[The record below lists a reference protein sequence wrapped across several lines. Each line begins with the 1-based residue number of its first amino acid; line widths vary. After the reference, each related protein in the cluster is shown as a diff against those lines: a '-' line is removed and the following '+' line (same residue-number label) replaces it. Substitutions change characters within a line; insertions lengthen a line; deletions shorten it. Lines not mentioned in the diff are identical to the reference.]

1 MLIMGVLILDFMSV
15 FFFVSL
21 YGFMT
26 KFSKRFFMFAQCGK
40 FSAQIWVVYFAKAYQ
55 FVQKTDYKLMDKV
68 AVVGYWLVAG
78 TVGWVS
84 LCYLLNNRF
93 NLICR
98 RGRGEHKFIGPFGHG
113 RIENVDVLHNAR
125 LEISTFWYLYRKMG
139 GSMFFIIHLSLCTHY
154 NYKFCNEFLLAMNK
168 SPMFPRNV
176 NGFDSK
182 QMPIYEMSSAI
193 AAVFGAMTAG
203 LRKIKF
209 THN

>member
-1 MLIMGVLILDFMSV
+1 MGVLVLDFMSV

-26 KFSKRFFMFAQCGK
+26 RFSKRFIMFAQCGMNG
-40 FSAQIWVVYFAKAYQ
+40 AHLWVGILAKSYQ
-55 FVQKTDYKLMDKV
+55 FVEKTNYRLMEKV

-113 RIENVDVLHNAR
+113 RIENVDVVHNAR
-125 LEISTFWYLYRKMG
+125 LQTSTFWYLYRKMG
-139 GSMFFIIHLSLCTHY
+139 GSMFFICHLSLCTHY

-168 SPMFPRNV
+168 SPMFPRNEK
-176 NGFDSK
+176 GFDSK
-182 QMPIYEMSSAI
+182 QVPIYEMSSAF
-193 AAVFGAMTAG
+193 AAVFGAMAAG
-203 LRKIKF
+203 MSKIKF